1 MLTNQKDFKLAMKL
15 SNQGR
20 FNEAKTSMLGIH
32 EKYQACF
39 DFYYYLGAI
48 YFHLHDWANAVK
60 FLYLSIPFRELSP
73 LPYHLLGQIFI
84 EIGDFSK
91 AILNFHEAARLDSA
105 SSDIQNDLG
114 CALQK
119 SGRQLEAIA
128 CFNSALKLD
137 PSFRDAYNNK
147 GICLCSLNR
156 YEEAREEFH
165 KAVKL
170 DPFFFVS
177 HLNHALSLQMLG
189 RFDEA
194 LKSLNQSIKLN
205 PSSDLNKWNKATLLL
220 LLDQYEEAWPL
231 HESRWKTV
239 LVNNRAF
246 KEPIWLGDSS
256 IDGKKIL
263 IHAEQGFGDVIQFA
277 RYIPQLKSLGA
288 KVTFEVPPE
297 LYLLMQSI
305 DDVKV
310 IHKNE
315 FEGGFDFQ
323 CPIVSL
329 PLAFKTNIYNIPSHD
344 YLKNFSHN
352 RSLIWNKK
360 TPPKNTRL
368 NLGICWSGSN
378 TLIEHYRRSVDLKEL
393 ETLLM
398 LPVNFHVLQKQIKPE
413 EKIKLDSLGIN
424 YYDDMI
430 KDFNDTASL
439 IEHMDLVITIDT
451 SVAHLASSLNK
462 ATWIMIPFVP
472 DWRWGINRI
481 DCPWYPTAKLHRQT
495 IASSWVEPL
504 NNIIKDLTK
513 LIAARSVLSE

>member
-1 MLTNQKDFKLAMKL
+1 VLTNQKDFKLAMKL
-15 SNQGR
+15 SDQGR
-20 FNEAKTSMLGIH
+20 FNEAKTAMLGIH

-48 YFHLHDWANAVK
+48 YFHLHDWENAVK
-60 FLYLSIPFRELSP
+60 LLYLSVPYKELSP

-84 EIGDFSK
+84 EIGDFNK
-91 AILNFHEAARLDSA
+91 AILNFHEAARLDNNISP
-105 SSDIQNDLG
+105 DIQNDLG

-128 CFNSALKLD
+128 FFNSALKLD

-147 GICLCSLNR
+147 GICLCSMNR
-156 YEEAREEFH
+156 YEEAEEEFH
-165 KAVKL
+165 KAVNL
-170 DPFFFVS
+170 DPSFFVS
-177 HLNHALSLQMLG
+177 HINHALSFQMMA

-205 PSSDLNKWNKATLLL
+205 PNSDLNKWNKATLLL

-231 HESRWKTV
+231 YEFRWKTV
-239 LVNNRAF
+239 LVKNRAF

-263 IHAEQGFGDVIQFA
+263 IHVEQGFGDVVQFG
-277 RYIPQLKSLGA
+277 RYIPLLKSLGA

-315 FEGGFDFQ
+315 FEGSFDFQ
-323 CPIVSL
+323 CPIASL

-352 RSLIWNKK
+352 RSLIWNKR

-368 NLGICWSGSN
+368 NVGICWSGSN
-378 TLIEHYRRSVDLKEL
+378 TLIEHYRRSVDHEEL
-393 ETLLM
+393 DSLLM
-398 LPVNFHVLQKQIKPE
+398 LPVNFHVLQKQINPE

-462 ATWIMIPFVP
+462 PTWIMIPFVP

-481 DCPWYPTAKLHRQT
+481 DCPWYPTAKLYRQT

-504 NNIIKDLTK
+504 NNIIKDLQN
-513 LIAARSVLSE
+513 L